1 MTPRMPLTGR
11 EPLRILTAVPSVCAL
26 ALSAA
31 VGGPAAAQAPPAAQ
45 VALAQPVGASPT
57 LPRPAGA
64 QPSGYGWAWPLEPRP
79 AVVRQFDPPRRPWLS
94 GHRGADL
101 GAVRGAEVRSP
112 QAGTV
117 VFSGWVVDRPVVTID
132 HGDGL
137 RSSFEPVVGTATVGA
152 AIARGEPVGALAPGE
167 AGHCGPDDCLH
178 WGVRRGDEY
187 VDPLAFIED
196 RRPSVLLPWG

>member
-1 MTPRMPLTGR
+1 MTPGIHLTGR
-11 EPLRILTAVPSVCAL
+11 WPLRILTAVLSASAV
-26 ALSAA
+26 ALSVAA
-31 VGGPAAAQAPPAAQ
+31 EGGPTAAQAAPAA
-45 VALAQPVGASPT
+45 PPT
-57 LPRPAGA
+57 LAGSTIG
-64 QPSGYGWAWPLEPRP
+64 QPSGHRWTWPLEPRP
-79 AVVRQFDPPRRPWLS
+79 AVVRPFDPPRRPWLS

-101 GAVRGAEVRSP
+101 GAVRGAAVRSP
-112 QAGTV
+112 EAGTV

-137 RSSFEPVVGTATVGA
+137 RSSFEPVVGTAPVGTA
-152 AIARGEPVGALAPGE
+152 VTKGEPFGTLAPGE
-167 AGHCGPDDCLH
+167 ATHCGPDDCLH